1 MLYKPSKAQIEKSVV
16 SPIVMQQLDQLEN
29 DRDNYKRLAETYAR
43 QNKKLRAENVNLQKL
58 LDVERKVTHNLTDP
72 DRYI

>member
-1 MLYKPSKAQIEKSVV
+1 MTDAQIKTLETQMVR
-16 SPIVMQQLDQLEN
+16 QLDRLEN
-29 DRDNYKRLAETYAR
+29 DRDNYKRLAETYAKR
-43 QNKKLRAENVNLQKL
+43 NRILSREIEKVQKL

>member
-1 MLYKPSKAQIEKSVV
+1 MTNNEV
-16 SPIVMQQLDQLEN
+16 SEMTEQMMKQLDQLES
-29 DRDNYKRLAETYAR
+29 DRDNYKRMAETYAK
-43 QNKKLRAENVNLQKL
+43 QNRVLSCRIEKIKKL

>member
-29 DRDNYKRLAETYAR
+29 DRDNYKRLAETYAKR
-43 QNKKLRAENVNLQKL
+43 NRILSREIEKVQKL

>member
-1 MLYKPSKAQIEKSVV
+1 MKSGMLAEMMRQI
-16 SPIVMQQLDQLEN
+16 DQLEN
-29 DRDNYKRLAETYAR
+29 DRDNYKRLAETYAK
-43 QNKKLRAENVNLQKL
+43 QNKILSCRIEKIKKL

>member
-1 MLYKPSKAQIEKSVV
+1 MTNNEV
-16 SPIVMQQLDQLEN
+16 SEMTEQMMKQLDQLES
-29 DRDNYKRLAETYAR
+29 DRDSYKRLAETYAKR
-43 QNKKLRAENVNLQKL
+43 NRILSCEIEKIQKL

>member
-1 MLYKPSKAQIEKSVV
+1 MTDAQIKALTNNA
-16 SPIVMQQLDQLEN
+16 MQQLDRLEN
-29 DRDNYKRLAETYAR
+29 ERDSLKRMIGAYAR
-43 QNKKLRAENVNLQKL
+43 QNKKLRAENANLQKL

>member
-1 MLYKPSKAQIEKSVV
+1 MLYNPSKNRIEKSVV
-16 SPIVMQQLDQLEN
+16 NPIVMQQLDQLEN
-29 DRDNYKRLAETYAR
+29 DRDNYKRLAETYANR
-43 QNKKLRAENVNLQKL
+43 SRILSREIEKIQKL

>member
-1 MLYKPSKAQIEKSVV
+1 MTNNEV
-16 SPIVMQQLDQLEN
+16 SEMTEQMMKQLDQLES
-29 DRDNYKRLAETYAR
+29 DRDNYKRMAETYAK
-43 QNKKLRAENVNLQKL
+43 QNRILSCRIEKIKKL

>member
-1 MLYKPSKAQIEKSVV
+1 MTNNEV
-16 SPIVMQQLDQLEN
+16 SEMTEQMMKQLDQLES
-29 DRDNYKRLAETYAR
+29 DRDNYKRLAETYAK
-43 QNKKLRAENVNLQKL
+43 QNRILSCRIEKIKKL